1 MGNDPLLNVNGEF
14 GRRTFLEQSIAML
27 LTAGVASPTTTTRA
41 QEFQPSPKG
50 STLRFFPGFE
60 GIRVE
65 ASGVTING
73 VIGGSG
79 PPLLLLHGF
88 PETHVEWH
96 RVAPSLSKHFSVVAT
111 DLRGYGDSGKTAD
124 GVNHEGYSKRSV
136 ARDQVEV
143 MRRLGFEHFF
153 VIGHDRGARV
163 AHRMALDFPD
173 AVGKLAL
180 LDIVPTY
187 KIFNPV
193 TKGLATV
200 YPHFFFFLLPAP
212 VPETLIGNSLQFYLR
227 NSAFRGTI
235 PNIITEEAFTEYFRC
250 MKDPNTLH
258 AMIEDYRA
266 AASIDLEHDERDL
279 DKRLECPLLIL
290 WGARGAMAPLY
301 DVLATWRERASNAQ
315 GRALPGGHWLPEQL
329 PDEVLAQV
337 MPFFS

>member
-1 MGNDPLLNVNGEF
+1 MGDDPFLNANSEF
-14 GRRTFLEQSIAML
+14 GRRTFLEQSMAMF
-27 LTAGVASPTTTTRA
+27 LTAGVAAPVTSTQA
-41 QEFQPSPKG
+41 QDFQSSRKG

-65 ASGVTING
+65 TSEVTING

-88 PETHVEWH
+88 PQTHVEWH
-96 RVAPSLSKHFSVVAT
+96 RMAPSLSKHFTVVAT

-143 MRRLGFEHFF
+143 MRRLGFERFF
-153 VIGHDRGARV
+153 VIGHDRGGRV

-193 TKGLATV
+193 TRGLATV

-212 VPETLIGNSLQFYLR
+212 VPETLIGNSLEFFLR
-227 NSAFRGTI
+227 NWAFRGTI
-235 PNIITEEAFTEYFRC
+235 PNLITEEVFAEYFRC
-250 MKDPNTLH
+250 MRDPGTLH

-279 DKRLECPLLIL
+279 DKKLECPLMVQ
-290 WGARGAMAPLY
+290 WGASGAMEPLY
-301 DVLATWRERASNAQ
+301 DVLATWKERASNVQ
-315 GRALPGGHWLPEQL
+315 GGALPGGHWLPEQL
-329 PDEVLAQV
+329 PSEVFGQV
-337 MPFFS
+337 VPFFL